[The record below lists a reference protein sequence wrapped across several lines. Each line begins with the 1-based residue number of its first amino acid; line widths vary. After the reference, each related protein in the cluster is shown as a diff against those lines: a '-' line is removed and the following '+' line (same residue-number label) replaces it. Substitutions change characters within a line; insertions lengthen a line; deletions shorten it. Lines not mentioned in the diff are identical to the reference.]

1 MASAIVFYKIPQ
13 NKYWIFKIEHRQS
26 QRINDAIDKVCII
39 TEKSGKIR
47 SSHYTCTADMGQ
59 SCNHVAATMYRIQ
72 AAVNI
77 PFCTNTKNQ
86 CFRRPIHDI

>member
-1 MASAIVFYKIPQ
+1 M
-13 NKYWIFKIEHRQS
+13 
-26 QRINDAIDKVCII
+26 
-39 TEKSGKIR
+39 EKSGKIR

-59 SCNHVAATMYRIQ
+59 SYNHVAATMYRIQ